1 MILMFEKESIEYIA
15 NLNQI
20 KYNSLGIQ
28 QFLIL
33 NNIKLYINSCILS
46 SMNYLYEV
54 LEKFIYR
61 YCVNHAY
68 CVFAL
73 YF

>member
-20 KYNSLGIQ
+20 KYNIHLGIQ

-33 NNIKLYINSCILS
+33 NNIN
-46 SMNYLYEV
+46 
-54 LEKFIYR
+54 
-61 YCVNHAY
+61 CV
-68 CVFAL
+68 
-73 YF
+73 